1 MILERT
7 VQRPPQLLAA
17 LALSL
22 TAGLAACAPESV
34 EPAVRVVLITLDTLR
49 YDSFAGAGNHRTD
62 MPRTRA
68 WAGDAALFDR
78 FYAATSSTQPTH
90 ATLFTGLH
98 PWEHGV
104 ASNVSILADE
114 RVTLAEL
121 LHDAGFGTY
130 AVVASFPVHRRFGF
144 AQGFDVYRDEFDLG
158 KRGGGWGEAVDDPDA
173 PLYSPA
179 QSVTDTAIELL
190 DAAGERRQFL
200 WVHYF
205 DPHEPYGDT
214 GEGMTLGPWEV
225 QAAARHGDPHAAVA
239 RARELY
245 DADVGFLDTHL
256 ERLLRRLAAEEDA
269 FETHV
274 VLTSDHGEAFGE
286 SGSVGHAKRI
296 IPATI
301 HVPTAIRSPL
311 ASPGIRSDVA
321 STVDLAPTLLALA
334 GVEAS
339 TPHGR
344 VLVGGPAAAGE
355 AVGMRRTFKKPRA
368 ETRLDGKNYKLAGLL
383 FYRVDAQ
390 GRLVRGNSQQ
400 IVDPTP
406 GEPTEALRD
415 RFRSFEE
422 ALAATPPP
430 EVSAK
435 DIEALRALGYAH

>member
-1 MILERT
+1 VNPERSL
-7 VQRPPQLLAA
+7 QRPTQRLAA
-17 LALSL
+17 LALCL
-22 TAGLAACAPESV
+22 TAGMAACSPESV
-34 EPAVRVVLITLDTLR
+34 EPARRVVLITLDTLR
-49 YDSFAGAGNHRTD
+49 YDSFAGTEDHRSE

-68 WAGDAALFDR
+68 WAGNAAFFDR

-104 ASNVSILADE
+104 ASNMSILADE
-114 RVTLAEL
+114 RDTLAEL
-121 LHDAGFGTY
+121 LRDAGFGTY

-158 KRGGGWGEAVDDPDA
+158 KRGGGWGGSVDDPGA
-173 PLYSPA
+173 PLYSSA
-179 QSVTDTAIELL
+179 RSVTDTAIELL
-190 DAAGERRQFL
+190 DAAVERRQFL

-214 GEGMTLGPWEV
+214 GEGMTLRPRDV
-225 QAAARHGDPHAAVA
+225 QKAARHGDPQAAVA

-245 DADVGFLDTHL
+245 DADLSFLDIHL

-286 SGSVGHAKRI
+286 SGSVGHAKRL
-296 IPATI
+296 IPATV

-339 TPHGR
+339 TPRGR
-344 VLVGGPAAAGE
+344 VLLGGPATAGE
-355 AVGMRRTFKKPRA
+355 AVGMRRTFNKPRG
-368 ETRLDGKNYKLAGLL
+368 ETRLDGKNYKIVGPL

-390 GRLVRGNSQQ
+390 GRLVRGNSQE

-422 ALAATPPP
+422 ALAATPSP
-430 EVSAK
+430 EVSPK

>member
-1 MILERT
+1 MIPERV
-7 VQRPPQLLAA
+7 VQRPTQLLAA

-22 TAGLAACAPESV
+22 AAGSAACAPESV

-49 YDSFAGAGNHRTD
+49 YDSFAGTENHRTD

-68 WAGDAALFDR
+68 WATDAALFDR

-104 ASNVSILADE
+104 VSNGSVLGDKH
-114 RVTLAEL
+114 VTLAER

-158 KRGGGWGEAVDDPDA
+158 KRGGGWGEAADDPDA
-173 PLYSPA
+173 PLYSLA

-190 DAAGERRQFL
+190 DATDERRQFL
-200 WVHYF
+200 WVHYY
-205 DPHEPYGDT
+205 DPHAPYGDT
-214 GEGMTLGPWEV
+214 GEGMVLWPWEV
-225 QAAARHGDPHAAVA
+225 QAAALDGDPHAAVA

-245 DADVGFLDTHL
+245 DADVRFLDTHL

-286 SGSVGHAKRI
+286 SGSVGHGKRLV
-296 IPATI
+296 PATV

-311 ASPGIRSDVA
+311 ANPGIRSDVA

-344 VLVGGPAAAGE
+344 VLLGGPAAAGE
-355 AVGMRRTFKKPRA
+355 AVGMRRTFKKPYP
-368 ETRLDGKNYKLAGLL
+368 EIRLDGKRYSIAGPL

-415 RFRSFEE
+415 RFRTFEKT
-422 ALAATPPP
+422 LAATTSP
-430 EVSAK
+430 EVSPK
-435 DIEALRALGYAH
+435 DREALRALGYTR

>member
-1 MILERT
+1 VIPEQT
-7 VQRPPQLLAA
+7 IQRPPQLLAA
-17 LALSL
+17 LALFL

-49 YDSFAGAGNHRTD
+49 YDSFAGTENHRTD

-68 WAGDAALFDR
+68 WAGGAARFDR

-104 ASNVSILADE
+104 TSNVSILADE
-114 RVTLAEL
+114 RVTLAER

-158 KRGGGWGEAVDDPDA
+158 KRGGGWGDAVGDPDA
-173 PLYSPA
+173 PLYSLA

-214 GEGMTLGPWEV
+214 GEGMTLAPREV
-225 QAAARHGDPHAAVA
+225 QATGRHGDSHAAVA

-245 DADVGFLDTHL
+245 DADVSFLDTHL
-256 ERLLRRLAAEEDA
+256 ERLLLRLAAEEDA

-286 SGSVGHAKRI
+286 SGSVGHGKRL
-296 IPATI
+296 IPATV

-355 AVGMRRTFKKPRA
+355 AVGMRRTFKEPRA
-368 ETRLDGKNYKLAGLL
+368 ETRLDGKNYKVPGLL

-422 ALAATPPP
+422 ALAATAPG
-430 EVSAK
+430 EVSPE
-435 DIEALRALGYAH
+435 DREALRALGYAR